1 VGLSEEQSE
10 GMTDAEYV
18 AERADTF
25 RAARAL
31 LDQFEWDEPLS
42 PEDVTGVAMFLAGDT
57 TK

>member
-1 VGLSEEQSE
+1 VALTEPNDE
-10 GMTDAEYV
+10 MTDAEYV
-18 AERADTF
+18 ADRADTF

>member
-1 VGLSEEQSE
+1 MALNEE
-10 GMTDAEYV
+10 MTDTEYV

-31 LDQFEWDEPLS
+31 LDQFEWNEPLS